1 MKRTISANSISE
13 DIRSGLSET
22 ELMAKHGL
30 SLKGLQ
36 RLFKALVHAKIV
48 TPEDLYERFA
58 SYRQRIDQLKQR
70 QARRVSLSV
79 RLPVYDVSSARY
91 GILRDISE
99 TGLRVAG
106 IEYEVG
112 DVTTLQLPIDSFMN
126 ADPLLVLAKCR
137 WVSEKGTKNK
147 YFVAGFELVDLTS
160 TDRKILNEFINLLTL
175 SDSGQWNSVALS

>member
-126 ADPLLVLAKCR
+126 ADPLLVIAKCR
-137 WVSEKGTKNK
+137 WVSEEGNKIK
-147 YFVAGFELVDLTS
+147 YFVAGFELMDLSS

>member
-1 MKRTISANSISE
+1 MKRTIGARSIRE

-36 RLFKALVHAKIV
+36 RLCKQLVQAKIV
-48 TPEDLYERFA
+48 AHEDLYIRFP
-58 SYRQRIDQLKQR
+58 SYRERTDQLRQR
-70 QARRVSLSV
+70 KARRVGLSV
-79 RLPVYDVSSARY
+79 MLPVYDVSSASY
-91 GILRDISE
+91 GILRDVSE

-106 IEYEVG
+106 IEYEIG
-112 DVTTLQLPIDSFMN
+112 DVATFQLPIDSFMN

>member
-1 MKRTISANSISE
+1 MKRTIRANSINE

-22 ELMAKHGL
+22 ELMAKHRL
-30 SLKGLQ
+30 TLKGLQ
-36 RLFKALVHAKIV
+36 RLFKELVHAKIV
-48 TPEDLYERFA
+48 THEDMYERFA

-79 RLPVYDVSSARY
+79 RLPVYDASSASY

-112 DVTTLQLPIDSFMN
+112 DVTTFQLPIDSFMN
-126 ADPLLVLAKCR
+126 ADPLLVIAKCR
-137 WVSEKGTKNK
+137 WVSEEGKKIK
-147 YFVAGFELVDLTS
+147 YFVAGFELLDLSS
-160 TDRKILNEFINLLTL
+160 TDRKVLNEFISLLTL
-175 SDSGQWNSVALS
+175 SDSGQWNSVI

>member
-1 MKRTISANSISE
+1 MKRTISASSISE

-30 SLKGLQ
+30 TLKGLQ

-48 TPEDLYERFA
+48 TPEDMYERFA

-79 RLPVYDVSSARY
+79 RLPVYDVSSAKY

-106 IEYEVG
+106 LEYQVG
-112 DVTTLQLPIDSFMN
+112 DVTTFQLPVDEFMN
-126 ADPLLVLAKCR
+126 AAPLLVMAKCR
-137 WVSEKGTKNK
+137 WVSEKGKEVK
-147 YFVAGFELVDLTS
+147 YFVAGFELEDLS
-160 TDRKILNEFINLLTL
+160 LADRKILKEFINLLL
-175 SDSGQWNSVALS
+175 LGDSGEWNSVTLS